1 MNMSKIA
8 PSELILNP
16 DGSIYH
22 LNLKPENI
30 SNNIIFV
37 GDQYRVPKVSKHFDS
52 IEFETQKRE
61 FRTITGIYK
70 GTRITVI
77 STGIGPDNIDIVM
90 NELDA
95 LVNIDLKTRTVKKE
109 HTQLNIVRIGTSGS
123 LQSDIPVDSFVLAKY
138 GLGFDGMI
146 HSYDCEHILESEVED
161 AFIAHTNWSPR
172 KARPYIVKNSSELEE
187 KLISDKVYAG
197 VTATAVGFYG
207 PQGRVL
213 RLAIQDPALNSK
225 IDNFEYNGVRIT
237 NLEMETSAIY
247 GLAKLLGHNACS
259 MNAIIANRANGT
271 FSENPYKPVEEL
283 IVYTLN
289 HLAQ

>member
-1 MNMSKIA
+1 MNKIA
-8 PSELILNP
+8 ASELILNP

-30 SNNIIFV
+30 ATTIIFV
-37 GDQYRVPKVSKHFDS
+37 GDQNRVPKISKHFDS

-61 FRTITGIYK
+61 FRTITGTYK
-70 GTRITVI
+70 GKRLSVI

-95 LVNIDLKTRTVKKE
+95 LVNIDLKTRTIKKNL
-109 HTQLNIVRIGTSGS
+109 TQLTIVRIGTSGS
-123 LQSDIPVDSFVLAKY
+123 LQSNIPVDSFVLAKY
-138 GLGFDGMI
+138 GLGFDGML
-146 HSYDCEHILESEVED
+146 HSYACETILEKDFEN
-161 AFIAHTNWSPR
+161 AFIEHTNWDNR
-172 KARPYIVKNSSELEE
+172 KARPYIVKNSASLAKKLTSE
-187 KLISDKVYAG
+187 KVFVG

-213 RLAIQDPALNSK
+213 RLPIQDPKLNSK
-225 IDNFEYNGVRIT
+225 IDNFNYKGVKIT

-247 GLAKLLGHNACS
+247 GLAKLLGHKACS

-271 FSENPYKPVEEL
+271 FSKNPYKAVEEL

-289 HLAQ
+289 KLCE